1 MVKLYNKTKPSVMVL
16 MFTLGCP
23 ICSTRRFLTDNS
35 NLGIVPIIPCVTRK
49 TKGYNDILFR
59 INNKIDLL
67 NFSIRVRIFVMY
79 GRKTFT
85 LNFGFDKI
93 YLEDRVCMELLFII
107 FSFNQLDLQNKVAIQ
122 VLCVPI

>member
-1 MVKLYNKTKPSVMVL
+1 MVL

-93 YLEDRVCMELLFII
+93 YLEDRVCMELLFI
-107 FSFNQLDLQNKVAIQ
+107 SFRIIRSTCKIKLPFRCYVVRYKFNSLH
-122 VLCVPI
+122 